1 MIDRLSTAASI
12 AVRHVGAYTDLIRS
26 DLDVASERVRRR
38 LVATSVM
45 VAAIVL
51 TVVMACVWVMAAA
64 WDTRARLWVIA
75 GLLGFFLVMA
85 AAAFWR
91 LNVLEAAAP
100 SVLSQTAR
108 EWAKD
113 RKLLEE
119 LLARERA
126 QAS

>member
-12 AVRHVGAYTDLIRS
+12 AVRHVGAYTDLILS
-26 DLDVASERVRRR
+26 ALDVASEGVRRR

-45 VAAIVL
+45 AVAMVLAAAI
-51 TVVMACVWVMAAA
+51 ACVWVMAAT

-75 GLLGFFLVMA
+75 VLLGSFLVMA

-100 SVLSQTAR
+100 NVLSQTAR

-126 QAS
+126 EAS

>member
-12 AVRHVGAYTDLIRS
+12 AVRHVGAYTDLILS
-26 DLDVASERVRRR
+26 DLDVASEGVRRR
-38 LVATSVM
+38 LAATSVM
-45 VAAIVL
+45 VTAIVL
-51 TVVMACVWVMAAA
+51 AVEMACVWVMAAA

-91 LNVLEAAAP
+91 LNVLESAAP

-119 LLARERA
+119 LLARDRA
-126 QAS
+126 EAS

>member
-1 MIDRLSTAASI
+1 MIDRLTTVASI
-12 AVRHVGAYTDLIRS
+12 AVRHAGAYTDLILS
-26 DLDVASERVRRR
+26 DLDVASECVRRR

-45 VAAIVL
+45 VVAIVL